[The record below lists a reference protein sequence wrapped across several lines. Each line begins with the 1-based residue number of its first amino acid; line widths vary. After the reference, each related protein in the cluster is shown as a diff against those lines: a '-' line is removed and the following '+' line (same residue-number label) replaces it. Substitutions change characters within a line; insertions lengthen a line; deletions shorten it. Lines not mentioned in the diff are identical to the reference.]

1 MAGNVE
7 KEEIIYYQLVLMEDR
22 LNKREEALNKVQEAA
37 EKLLLK
43 AEALLNSIDT
53 NKN

>member
-7 KEEIIYYQLVLMEDR
+7 KEEIIYYQLVMMEDR
-22 LNKREEALNKVQEAA
+22 LNKREEVLNKTQEAV

-43 AEALLNSIDT
+43 AEALLNTIEQKT
-53 NKN
+53 N